1 MDGCGGTYAVRR
13 PYRSS
18 SPPYHEDLER
28 YRTDPSRWRLRDD
41 RGRQTWHYLQTDD
54 ETKSWPQSTADKY
67 FLGLPTELP
76 ALRKP
81 DTPLASVQNA
91 ISFFSQLQLPPG
103 NWACEYGGP
112 LFLLPGLVISWYVT
126 ETPVPEHVSIEIRR
140 YLFARQHP
148 ADGGWGL
155 HIEGESSVFG
165 TAMNYVVLRLLGA
178 SKYDKRLVKARE
190 MLLKLGGAVNG
201 PHWAK
206 FWLSVLGCMEWDAVN
221 PVPPELWL
229 LPDWV
234 PIAPWRWWIHMRQV
248 FLPMSYIAS
257 KGYKYP
263 LTPLTR
269 QLREELYTQP
279 YASIDFTSHRNSISP
294 TDNYHPKTM
303 VLNMINFGLVKV
315 WNPLL
320 RTNFI
325 RRKAEAWA
333 FELIERED
341 ENTDFANLGPVNT
354 TMNILACYIHD
365 GPDSYAV
372 KRHRQRMHDFL
383 WMKDEGMLMNGTN
396 GVQTWDT
403 SFLIQAVVEAGEAEE
418 ARLRPMLLKAL
429 EFLDDQQIREDCREQ
444 QVCYRQRRKGS
455 WAFSTRE
462 QGYVVSDCTSEAMK
476 SVILLQHLPG
486 YPELVSDQRL
496 KDAVD
501 TLLTMQNRSG
511 GFASYEPIRGSHY
524 LEYLN
529 AAEVFGRIMI
539 EYDYPECT
547 TAVVTALS
555 LFTSKHDPEYR
566 KDEIMD
572 TISKAVSWILKAQR
586 ADGSWYGSWG
596 ICFSYAGMFA
606 LESLASV
613 GRNHSNDDKVALA
626 CKFFLDRQMD
636 DGGWGESYKSCS
648 SGVYTHH
655 EKSQVVQTCWVIIA
669 LLEAQC
675 PERERIEKAV
685 KMVMS
690 RQLEDGSWE
699 QEAIEGVFNK
709 SCDWVDPVAREPCG
723 YGTWL
728 LCLGGCKVH
737 FDGVAVR
744 TVARWDDKSDWSD
757 WSGWTNQTCGEAN
770 GRRYHRRL
778 ALITPPD
785 AGSPMFPYATE
796 RQVIHPP
803 PSAVLVSIMASQT
816 RRRSASATESFYIF
830 SRSQSGFIPLAED
843 PALNMQDPVD
853 SRRSSR
859 RLSRLSA
866 MLHPDLSSPGEF
878 FQLQAVG
885 EIIAGSHRHGQRQ
898 PQAQVYEMSSRNH
911 ATTGQSTPAG
921 QSTPDTLVSRDS
933 PKRPH
938 SLTPAL
944 SGVSVERAEED
955 WRRLSRHLSDASGF
969 QRNLSTSR
977 SRHGSRSIRHSSGPG
992 DLEKQLSD
1000 GSSGKKPGGWSL
1012 EDILRSGRAADEE
1025 AEIKPKHIGVI
1036 WEDLNVKGLGGVK
1049 NIVKTFPQ
1057 AFIDFVNVPATIM
1070 HALGYSKS
1078 GKQVDILHNFR
1089 GVVKPGE
1096 MCLVLG
1102 RPGSGCTSF
1111 LKVIANQ
1118 RFGYTHVGGEVLYGP
1133 YQAENFAKRFQG
1145 EAVYNIEDDIHHP
1158 TLTVGQTLGFALDVK
1173 TPGKRPRGWTK
1184 QQFKNEVL
1192 DLLLKMFN
1200 IEHTRNTIVGNQYT
1214 RGVSGGERKRVSIAE
1229 MMIASACIAAWDNS
1243 TRGLDA
1249 STALDYAKSLRVLTN
1264 VYHMTTFVSL
1274 YQASETIYSQFDK
1287 VMVIDEGRE
1296 VYFGPAKEARAYFES
1311 IGFKEKPRQTTPD
1324 YLTGCTDPF
1333 EREYKEGRSA
1343 ADAPSTPDAL
1353 YKAFNESALGV
1364 QLNDEMAAYRKTLAT
1379 EREIF
1384 NQFEAANQDAKQ
1396 KHTSKSSVY
1405 SVPFW
1410 TQVWALLQR
1419 QFLIKWQDK
1428 FSLLVSWVTM
1438 IVIGLILG
1446 TVWLQQPETSS
1457 GAFTRGGVL
1466 FMALFNN
1473 AFQAFGELGT
1483 TTLGRPI
1490 INKHRAYTFHR
1501 PSALW
1506 IAQILVDTLYMAP
1519 QTMLFSII
1527 VYFSS
1532 GLALDAGAF
1541 FTFYLA
1547 ILTAY
1552 VAMTLF
1558 FRTLGF
1564 ISPNFDYALK
1574 IASVVIML
1582 FVLTSGYL
1590 VPAQL
1595 GQDFLRWIFW
1605 INPMG
1610 LAFSAMMSNEFK
1622 RVTLTCTES
1631 SLVPSGPGYGDIA
1644 HQACTVPGSVP
1655 GTDLI
1660 PGDSY
1665 LRQAFQYETY
1675 DLWRNYGL
1683 ILVLI
1688 TFFLFLNTILSE
1700 KLVWGAG
1707 GKTVTYFAKEDK
1719 ERKGLNDKLMEKR
1732 KRRQFKEKDEGSDF
1746 DIASKAVLTWEDLCY
1761 DVPVPSGQLRLLKN
1775 IFGYVKP
1782 GSLTALMG
1790 ASGAGKTTL
1799 LDVLARRKNI
1809 GTISGDVLVDGI
1821 APGTAFQR
1829 GTSYAEQQDV
1839 HEATQTV
1846 REALRF
1852 SAELRQPFEVSQE
1865 EKYNYVEEV
1874 ISLLEMEEIA
1884 DAIIGSPETGLAV
1897 EQRKRVTIGVELAA
1911 KPELLL
1917 FLDEPTSGLD
1927 SQSAF
1932 NIVLLEY
1939 FRKNGAH
1946 CPPDANPA
1954 EWMLDAVGAGMSQRI
1969 GDRDWGERWR
1979 ESAELAN
1986 VKDDISQ
1993 MKASR
1998 MQAVGADSKADERE
2012 YAAPL
2017 WHQIKIVNKRM
2028 HIAFWRSPDYGFT
2041 RFFNHIAIALTA
2053 GLSYLNLD
2061 DSRSSLQQRIFVIF
2075 QSVVV
2080 PALILAQVEPK
2091 YDLSRLIFYRES
2103 AAKAYQQFP
2112 FALSMVLAEMPYSIL
2127 CAVGFFLPIY
2137 FMPGFLTSPSRAGY
2151 QFFMILLLELFS
2163 VTLGQTIA
2171 ALTPSAFIALLLNPF
2186 ITVVFALFCGVTVPP
2201 PQIPGFWR
2209 SWLYQLDPFTRLI
2222 GGMVVT
2228 ELHDRA
2234 VVCTPGELN
2243 TFTSPSGTSCGDYM
2257 ANFFADGGPGYLVD
2271 NATELC
2277 QYCAYKVGD
2286 EFSQPLGLD
2295 FGNRWRDL
2303 GVFAAFVISNLFLL
2317 FLGSRYLNF
2326 NRR

>member
-1 MDGCGGTYAVRR
+1 
-13 PYRSS
+13 
-18 SPPYHEDLER
+18 
-28 YRTDPSRWRLRDD
+28 
-41 RGRQTWHYLQTDD
+41 
-54 ETKSWPQSTADKY
+54 
-67 FLGLPTELP
+67 
-76 ALRKP
+76 
-81 DTPLASVQNA
+81 
-91 ISFFSQLQLPPG
+91 
-103 NWACEYGGP
+103 
-112 LFLLPGLVISWYVT
+112 
-126 ETPVPEHVSIEIRR
+126 
-140 YLFARQHP
+140 
-148 ADGGWGL
+148 
-155 HIEGESSVFG
+155 
-165 TAMNYVVLRLLGA
+165 
-178 SKYDKRLVKARE
+178 
-190 MLLKLGGAVNG
+190 
-201 PHWAK
+201 
-206 FWLSVLGCMEWDAVN
+206 
-221 PVPPELWL
+221 
-229 LPDWV
+229 
-234 PIAPWRWWIHMRQV
+234 
-248 FLPMSYIAS
+248 
-257 KGYKYP
+257 
-263 LTPLTR
+263 
-269 QLREELYTQP
+269 
-279 YASIDFTSHRNSISP
+279 
-294 TDNYHPKTM
+294 
-303 VLNMINFGLVKV
+303 
-315 WNPLL
+315 
-320 RTNFI
+320 
-325 RRKAEAWA
+325 
-333 FELIERED
+333 
-341 ENTDFANLGPVNT
+341 
-354 TMNILACYIHD
+354 
-365 GPDSYAV
+365 
-372 KRHRQRMHDFL
+372 
-383 WMKDEGMLMNGTN
+383 
-396 GVQTWDT
+396 
-403 SFLIQAVVEAGEAEE
+403 
-418 ARLRPMLLKAL
+418 
-429 EFLDDQQIREDCREQ
+429 
-444 QVCYRQRRKGS
+444 
-455 WAFSTRE
+455 
-462 QGYVVSDCTSEAMK
+462 
-476 SVILLQHLPG
+476 
-486 YPELVSDQRL
+486 
-496 KDAVD
+496 
-501 TLLTMQNRSG
+501 
-511 GFASYEPIRGSHY
+511 
-524 LEYLN
+524 
-529 AAEVFGRIMI
+529 
-539 EYDYPECT
+539 
-547 TAVVTALS
+547 
-555 LFTSKHDPEYR
+555 
-566 KDEIMD
+566 
-572 TISKAVSWILKAQR
+572 
-586 ADGSWYGSWG
+586 
-596 ICFSYAGMFA
+596 
-606 LESLASV
+606 
-613 GRNHSNDDKVALA
+613 
-626 CKFFLDRQMD
+626 
-636 DGGWGESYKSCS
+636 
-648 SGVYTHH
+648 
-655 EKSQVVQTCWVIIA
+655 
-669 LLEAQC
+669 
-675 PERERIEKAV
+675 
-685 KMVMS
+685 
-690 RQLEDGSWE
+690 
-699 QEAIEGVFNK
+699 
-709 SCDWVDPVAREPCG
+709 
-723 YGTWL
+723 
-728 LCLGGCKVH
+728 
-737 FDGVAVR
+737 
-744 TVARWDDKSDWSD
+744 
-757 WSGWTNQTCGEAN
+757 
-770 GRRYHRRL
+770 
-778 ALITPPD
+778 
-785 AGSPMFPYATE
+785 
-796 RQVIHPP
+796 
-803 PSAVLVSIMASQT
+803 MASQT

-944 SGVSVERAEED
+944 SGVSVEQAEED

-969 QRNLSTSR
+969 QRSLSTSR

-1057 AFIDFVNVPATIM
+1057 AFIDFINVPATIM

-1078 GKQVDILHNFR
+1078 GKQVDILHKFR

-1133 YQAENFAKRFQG
+1133 YQAETFAKRFQG

-1184 QQFKNEVL
+1184 QEFKNEVL

-1311 IGFKEKPRQTTPD
+1311 VGFKEKPRQTTPD

-1333 EREYKEGRSA
+1333 EREYKEGRSE

-1353 YKAFNESALGV
+1353 NKAFNESALGV

-1558 FRTLGF
+1558 FRTLG
-1564 ISPNFDYALK
+1564 PD
-1574 IASVVIML
+1574 
-1582 FVLTSGYL
+1582 
-1590 VPAQL
+1590 
-1595 GQDFLRWIFW
+1595 
-1605 INPMG
+1605 
-1610 LAFSAMMSNEFK
+1610 
-1622 RVTLTCTES
+1622 
-1631 SLVPSGPGYGDIA
+1631 YGDIA

-1688 TFFLFLNTILSE
+1688 TFFLVLNTILSE

-1719 ERKGLNDKLMEKR
+1719 ERKTLNDKLMEKR

-1746 DIASKAVLTWEDLCY
+1746 DIASKAVLTWENLCY

-1852 SAELRQPFEVSQE
+1852 SAELRQPFEVSRD

-1932 NIVLLEY
+1932 NIVRFLKKLAAAGQCILCTIHQPNSHLFENFDRLLLLQRGGECVYFGDIGHDANVLLEY

-1998 MQAVGADSKADERE
+1998 MQAVGSDSKADERE

-2061 DSRSSLQQRIFVIF
+2061 DSRSSLQQRIF
-2075 QSVVV
+2075 SVVV

-2243 TFTSPSGTSCGDYM
+2243 TFTSPAGTSCGDYM

-2295 FGNRWRDL
+2295 FENRWRDL
-2303 GVFAAFVISNLFLL
+2303 GVFAAFVITSKAMPV
-2317 FLGSRYLNF
+2317 
-2326 NRR
+2326 